1 MATVMVVDDSTY
13 FRLKLKMVL
22 ESLGHQVIGEATDGK
37 KAALLYEKIKPDL
50 VTMDISM
57 PNVNGIE
64 GVQLIMEKYPDAVI
78 IMVSAMGQKHHVLEA
93 MKLGAKHFIL
103 KPMHEETVKK
113 VLDKVLY

>member
-1 MATVMVVDDSTY
+1 MASVLIVDDSTY

-22 ESLGHQVIGEATDGK
+22 ESLGHEVIGEATDGK
-37 KAALLYEKIKPDL
+37 KAALLYAQLEPDL

-64 GVQLIMEKYPDAVI
+64 GVRAIMAKNPNAKI

-93 MKLGAKHFIL
+93 MKLGAKHFIV
-103 KPMHEETVKK
+103 KPMHDETVKK
-113 VLDKVLY
+113 VLDKIL

>member
-1 MATVMVVDDSTY
+1 MASVLIVDDSTY

-22 ESLGHQVIGEATDGK
+22 ESLGHEVIGEATDGK
-37 KAALLYEKIKPDL
+37 KAAQLYAQLEPDL

-64 GVQLIMEKYPDAVI
+64 GVRAIMAKDPNAKI

-93 MKLGAKHFIL
+93 MKLGAKHFIV
-103 KPMHEETVKK
+103 KPMHDDTVKK
-113 VLDKVLY
+113 VLDKIL